1 MQSLRDILNDLNMY
15 FLYTC
20 CVLKSTPR
28 KVSIVTCNCAGLAT
42 IKQSNLDTYNQYKK
56 ILKVAIRQCKDTIL
70 IRQAKITRQLSS
82 RESSKHFDTIKS
94 DKKQQAAR
102 EKISRYGKLNYSCNI
117 YLIIT
122 CFISKCNHYTPML
135 SSCAVFT
142 NLSQEDNIGV
152 LPSH

>member
-56 ILKVAIRQCKDTIL
+56 N
-70 IRQAKITRQLSS
+70 
-82 RESSKHFDTIKS
+82 SK
-94 DKKQQAAR
+94 
-102 EKISRYGKLNYSCNI
+102 SCNK
-117 YLIIT
+117 T
-122 CFISKCNHYTPML
+122 MQRHNTDKTSKNYQATI
-135 SSCAVFT
+135 
-142 NLSQEDNIGV
+142 Q
-152 LPSH
+152 